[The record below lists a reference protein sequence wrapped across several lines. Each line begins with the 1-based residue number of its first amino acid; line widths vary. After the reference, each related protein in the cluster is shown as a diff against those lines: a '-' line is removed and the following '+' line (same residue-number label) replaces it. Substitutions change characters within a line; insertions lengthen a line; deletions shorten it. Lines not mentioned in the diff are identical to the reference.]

1 MRRRGWLLA
10 LAVAVPAALAAGW
23 ASTGSS
29 ATESSSAV
37 SGSISVMGIW
47 TGKEQ
52 ASFQAVIDGFNKKYP
67 DVKVKYTSAGDNLPT
82 VLSTAVEGGNPPDL
96 AEVAQPGLIKGFV
109 EKGALKPMTFAK
121 GTVLAN
127 FGKSIADVGTVN
139 GKLYGLLF
147 KAANKSTVWYS
158 TADFNNAGVTPPK
171 TWPAFTRAA
180 TTIKQS
186 GVTPFSIGGA
196 DGWTLTD
203 LFENIYIRSAGLSKY
218 NQLAKHQIKWTDP
231 SVTTA
236 LNLMAKVIG
245 TSANMA
251 GGTSGALQ
259 TDFPTSVS
267 NVFSTSRKAA
277 MVIEGDFVPGVVKSS
292 LKPVKDY
299 NVFPFPSIGGSP
311 PSVVGGGDIF
321 VMFKDNAANRAF
333 VSYLATPQAAAI
345 WAKRG
350 GFSSPN
356 KKLSTSVYPDPILR
370 KTAGA
375 IGQAQAFA
383 FDLSDLQPAAFGA
396 TAGRGLWKQ
405 FQDFLQNPSR
415 GKTIQKQMEA
425 SAKAAYA
432 K

>member
-1 MRRRGWLLA
+1 MLA
-10 LAVAVPAALAAGW
+10 LAVAVPAALAGGW
-23 ASTGSS
+23 TSTGSS
-29 ATESSSAV
+29 ATETSTAV
-37 SGSISVMGIW
+37 NGSISVMGIW

-52 ASFQAVIDGFNKKYP
+52 ASFQAVIDGFRKQYP

-96 AEVAQPGLIKGFV
+96 AEVAQPGLIQGFV
-109 EKGALKPMTFAK
+109 QKGALKPITFAK
-121 GTVLAN
+121 PTVVKN

-158 TADFNNAGVTPPK
+158 TADFKNAGITPPK
-171 TWPAFTRAA
+171 TWPAFVRAA
-180 TTIKQS
+180 NTIKQS

-203 LFENIYIRSAGLSKY
+203 LFENIYIRSAGLAKY
-218 NQLAKHQIKWTDP
+218 NKLAKHQIKWTDP

-236 LNLMAKVIG
+236 LNLMAKVVG
-245 TSANMA
+245 SSGNMA

-267 NVFSTSRKAA
+267 NVFSTNRKAS
-277 MVIEGDFVPGVVKSS
+277 MVLEGDFVPGVVKTS

-311 PSVVGGGDIF
+311 ASVVGGGDIV
-321 VMFKDNAANRAF
+321 VMFKDNPATRAF
-333 VSYLATPQAAAI
+333 VSYLATPQAASI

-356 KKLSTSVYPDPILR
+356 KKLSPTVYPDPILR

-375 IGQAQAFA
+375 IGQAKAFA

-415 GKTIQKQMEA
+415 AKSIQKQMEA